1 MLNIQ
6 TYKKVES
13 LDEAYELNKKKA
25 NRIIGGM
32 MWMRMGETRI
42 QTAIDLSGL
51 GLDTIEENQQE
62 FKIGCMTTLRQL
74 EQHEGFNKYTC
85 NMAKESLRHI
95 VGVQFRN
102 MATVGGS
109 IYGRYGFSDVLTLF
123 LALDTYV
130 ELYKGG
136 IVPLEE
142 FAGSA
147 YDNDIIVAIIVKKH
161 DVNVFYEAVR
171 ITQTD
176 LPVLTCCAARDLKD
190 NSCNVVI
197 GARPGR
203 ALRVKDTHNILSK
216 IVSRNDNISNDIV
229 CNKDEK
235 ENIENNTSADIDI
248 NERIDKFA
256 KYAKETV
263 PTQSNMRGS
272 AEYRSHLTEVLV
284 KRALEQLFIN
294 KD

>member
-1 MLNIQ
+1 M
-6 TYKKVES
+6 
-13 LDEAYELNKKKA
+13 
-25 NRIIGGM
+25 
-32 MWMRMGETRI
+32 
-42 QTAIDLSGL
+42 
-51 GLDTIEENQQE
+51 
-62 FKIGCMTTLRQL
+62 
-74 EQHEGFNKYTC
+74 
-85 NMAKESLRHI
+85 
-95 VGVQFRN
+95 
-102 MATVGGS
+102 
-109 IYGRYGFSDVLTLF
+109 
-123 LALDTYV
+123 
-130 ELYKGG
+130 
-136 IVPLEE
+136 
-142 FAGSA
+142 
-147 YDNDIIVAIIVKKH
+147 
-161 DVNVFYEAVR
+161 
-171 ITQTD
+171 
-176 LPVLTCCAARDLKD
+176 
-190 NSCNVVI
+190 VI

-203 ALRVKDTHNILSK
+203 AMRVKDTHNILSE